1 MLMEAPPRVR
11 SPSAPARIS
20 AFACWKSPLFCGIV
34 VAYPVIAGMTGF
46 APEKR
51 DMHLT
56 PQQND
61 RFFGIMNALLLYVN
75 ERFSVVT
82 DFMFDDFDPAVEVKA
97 SIVAQTLWEN
107 VEVIEDFVRENPYGL
122 SQSDLRIAE
131 AWKDRLQGV
140 FTLVRHE
147 NGLALLMDGENVFAV
162 AGLEVDMDEALGRPP
177 ALVEA
182 VLLPFG
188 DLIVYDGFAHIG
200 DTGSDATSRRA
211 VEDAFEKACANGIVA
226 HAEDF
231 TARARALNTVQRER
245 DLDDLLASFDESLR
259 EGADE
264 PPAGFFRGALA
275 GMTEDER
282 EAAIEAHANDLGLGL
297 VEYRVEHLKQV
308 AVQAAPETSLDGC
321 LSTYEK
327 GELQEVARAL
337 ELVRA
342 APQRKSALVRVIAD
356 DLLARPEEL
365 ERALSYCSS
374 DAFATIC
381 RLAEEGSLVVRESDI
396 DADTILAP
404 CEPYSFLFYAEA
416 TFTALVPDELRD
428 MVARVDFEAVKL
440 KRAREYAAL
449 NCAGACV
456 TYCGVVRVADAYGQ
470 YRAASADP
478 LSYDE
483 FIALLA
489 DEVLF
494 GQSEFETWEL
504 EGEPYLMHYTLS
516 PEFVAEQAV
525 QSRRS
530 ELLEQ
535 FEQAE
540 SADAFLLAAREQI
553 TASLQGEL
561 ENVDD
566 VRRYLA
572 EEHARVS
579 MRPLGELALDDDP
592 LRAFFAL
599 PSVVMLRN
607 FLDAHVPSD
616 EDEFFFADRVVE
628 GVVMTVLEVGDVNVA
643 LSYVKSLGLDE
654 CAHDRERLPK
664 LVTNV
669 FNALPSWENNGWS
682 PAELQEQLTGRTLFY
697 DENGDVMK
705 VGRNDPCPCGSGKKY
720 KRCHGR

>member
-1 MLMEAPPRVR
+1 
-11 SPSAPARIS
+11 
-20 AFACWKSPLFCGIV
+20 
-34 VAYPVIAGMTGF
+34 MTGS

-56 PQQND
+56 LQQND
-61 RFFGIMNALLLYVN
+61 RFFDIMNTLLLYVN
-75 ERFSVVT
+75 ERFSVVA
-82 DFMFDDFDPAVEVKA
+82 DFMLDDFDPAVEAKA
-97 SIVAQTLWEN
+97 SIVAQTLWDN
-107 VEVIEDFVRENPYGL
+107 VEVIDDFVRDNPYGL

-147 NGLALLMDGENVFAV
+147 GGLALLTDGENVFAV
-162 AGLEVDMDEALGRPP
+162 AGLEVDMDEALGRAP
-177 ALVEA
+177 ALVET

-200 DTGSDATSRRA
+200 DIGSDATSRRA
-211 VEDAFEKACANGIVA
+211 VENAFEKARANGIVG

-231 TARARALNTVQRER
+231 TARARALNAAQRER
-245 DLDDLLASFDESLR
+245 DLDDLLASLDGSSR
-259 EGADE
+259 AVADE

-275 GMTEDER
+275 GLTEDAR
-282 EAAIEAHANDLGLGL
+282 EAALETHANDLGLGL
-297 VEYRVEHLKQV
+297 VEYRIEHLKQL
-308 AVQAAPETSLDGC
+308 AVRAVSATSLDAC

-327 GELQEVARAL
+327 DELQEVAHAL
-337 ELVRA
+337 GLVRA
-342 APQRKSALVRVIAD
+342 TPQRKSTLVRAIAD

-365 ERALSYCSS
+365 DRALAYCSP
-374 DAFATIC
+374 DAFATMR
-381 RLAEEGSLVVRESDI
+381 RLAEEGSLIVRESQI
-396 DADTILAP
+396 DADTTLAP
-404 CEPYSFLFYAEA
+404 CEPYSFLFYASA
-416 TFTALVPDELRD
+416 TFTAVVPDELRE
-428 MVARVDFEAVKL
+428 MLARIDFDAVEL

-449 NCAGACV
+449 HCASVCV
-456 TYCGVVRVADAYGQ
+456 TYCGVVRVSDAYDQ
-470 YRAASADP
+470 YRAACSDP
-478 LSYDE
+478 LPYDG
-483 FIALLA
+483 FMALLA
-489 DEVLF
+489 DEASF
-494 GQSEFETWEL
+494 GQSEFEPWEF
-504 EGEPYLMHYTLS
+504 EGEAYLMHYTLS

-566 VRRYLA
+566 VRRYLV
-572 EEHARVS
+572 EEHARAS
-579 MRPLGELALDDDP
+579 MRPLGELALDEDP
-592 LRAFFAL
+592 LRALFAL

-607 FLDAHVPSD
+607 FLDAHVPVG

-643 LSYVKSLGLDE
+643 LSYMRSLGLED
-654 CAHDRERLPK
+654 CSYDRERLPK
-664 LVTNV
+664 LVANV